1 MAPQPPSVIN
11 AAVGESSAFK
21 VDAPQEFYG
30 AGNKF
35 EMFRM
40 QCMLAIEMGG
50 SKLADDRKQVL
61 YVISYLR
68 GAAYDWIHPHFKD
81 FL

>member
-11 AAVGESSAFK
+11 AAVGESSGIK
-21 VDAPQEFYG
+21 INAPQEFFG
-30 AGNKF
+30 ARNRF

-61 YVISYLR
+61 YVVSYLR
-68 GAAYDWIHPHFKD
+68 GAAYD
-81 FL
+81 

>member
-11 AAVGESSAFK
+11 ATAGESSGIK
-21 VDAPQEFYG
+21 INAPQEFFR
-30 AGNKF
+30 ARNRF

-61 YVISYLR
+61 YMVSYLR
-68 GAAYDWIHPHFKD
+68 GAAYD
-81 FL
+81 